1 VVPRPVL
8 QQGVS
13 RPCKVSDSARCA
25 HVIPLGKPPF
35 HSERKTAAQCEEA
48 PSYSMQDPAEPVMEV
63 VLFARQDAV
72 EARGNA
78 YADYAPAR

>member
-1 VVPRPVL
+1 M
-8 QQGVS
+8 QGERFCSLRS
-13 RPCKVSDSARCA
+13 RRFRSGS
-25 HVIPLGKPPF
+25 PPF

-48 PSYSMQDPAEPVMEV
+48 SSYSMQDPAEPVMEV
-63 VLFARQDAV
+63 VLFTRQDAV

>member
-1 VVPRPVL
+1 M
-8 QQGVS
+8 QGERFCSLRS
-13 RPCKVSDSARCA
+13 RCFCSGCS
-25 HVIPLGKPPF
+25 PF
-35 HSERKTAAQCEEA
+35 FFERNIVALCEEA
-48 PSYSMQDPAEPVMEV
+48 SSYSMQDPAEPVMEV